1 MYIIANK
8 IRGNMTRIILESKN
22 YNDLKLIK
30 ELADRLRIHY
40 KIQTLPGTE
49 ITGKN
54 LEHYYNLIN
63 KGVDVSNYGD
73 PSQWQKKVREDRN
86 IKLS

>member
-1 MYIIANK
+1 MIKNK

-22 YNDLKLIK
+22 YNDLQLIK
-30 ELADRLRIHY
+30 ELADRLKISY
-40 KIQTLPGTE
+40 KIQNLPIAETND
-49 ITGKN
+49 KN
-54 LEHYYNLIN
+54 LEHYYKLIN
-63 KGVDVSNYGD
+63 NEVDVSNYGD